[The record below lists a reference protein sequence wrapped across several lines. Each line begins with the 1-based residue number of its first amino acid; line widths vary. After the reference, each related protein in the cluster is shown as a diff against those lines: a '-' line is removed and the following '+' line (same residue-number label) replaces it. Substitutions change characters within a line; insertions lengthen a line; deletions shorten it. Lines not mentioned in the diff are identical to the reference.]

1 MLRIISLFSFLL
13 FGSFLCCAQQI
24 NVVDINQ
31 MFRPSLSVSHDFGF
45 PSSYGV
51 DQFGNSTNADWQHHR
66 TFISGIVP
74 LTGRLGLDIDFN
86 PKKLLKPKSLLKIRA
101 YQLFFTFS
109 LERTHLQTPIV
120 GAVDDYHDFLSVGTG
135 VSMVRYRG
143 KKQAAF
149 YSANILIAEN
159 QGSFD
164 DASLRF
170 TGIWG
175 NVIMKNLKRQ
185 YFYGVVFS
193 YTQGFNIPIPFGGL
207 AMKLDKKNTLVA
219 ILPVQISFA
228 HKYNRKWKQSVFVGL
243 NAFQTGYSN
252 NFAVVGGSLPLNQDY
267 DINLTS
273 WHLRLGTKLKYK
285 ASKRLQIMAFGGLNT
300 ATKINLKTDD
310 QPTTGKLSAGASTFA
325 GISLYYT
332 FHQSLVRS
340 ILDKLSV
347 EWD

>member
-1 MLRIISLFSFLL
+1 MFKFISAFCVLL
-13 FGSFLCCAQQI
+13 LGVQLGFAQQI

-31 MFRPSLSVSHDFGF
+31 MFRPSISISHDYGF
-45 PSSYGV
+45 PSSYGEN
-51 DQFGNSTNADWQHHR
+51 QFGVDTNMDWQHHR
-66 TFISGIVP
+66 SFISGIVP

-86 PKKLLKPKSLLKIRA
+86 PKKLLNPKSLLKLRA
-101 YQLFFTFS
+101 YQLFWTFS
-109 LERTHLQTPIV
+109 IERSHLETPTL
-120 GAVDDYHDFLSVGTG
+120 GASEDYYDFLTIGTG

-143 KKQAAF
+143 KKSAAF
-149 YSANILIAEN
+149 YSANIMVAEN
-159 QGSFD
+159 QNGFD

-185 YFYGVVFS
+185 YFYGVVLS
-193 YTQGFNIPIPFGGL
+193 YTQGLNIPVPFGGL

-228 HKYNRKWKQSVFVGL
+228 HKYNRKWKQSVFFGL

-252 NFAVVGGSLPLNQDY
+252 DFGISEDISIMDPDF

-273 WHLRLGTKLKYK
+273 WQLRLGTKLKYK
-285 ASKRLQIMAFGGLNT
+285 ASKRLQVMVFGGLNSPT
-300 ATKINLKTDD
+300 NISLKADD
-310 QPTTGKLSAGASTFA
+310 LPTQKLSASSSGFV
-325 GISLYYT
+325 GVQLYYT

-347 EWD
+347 EWE